1 MLHNPY
7 DVLDLDQNASKK
19 DIQKALPLALAKQ
32 RKEKKYSP
40 KDIMQAQKE
49 LLDPAKRLA
58 ADFLFLDRIRAKRPR
73 KVWAARAAQNQSIK
87 PTRPKPF
94 WPQSTLKQLLRWI
107 KQL

>member
-73 KVWAARAAQNQSIK
+73 KFEQPELPKIKTLNQLAQN
-87 PTRPKPF
+87 PF
-94 WPQSTLKQLLRWI
+94 DPNHH
-107 KQL
+107 